1 MFLNDGDLRLRPIE
15 PSDADILYTLIND
28 PEIESK
34 VVGWSGPVSL
44 ASQTDWIARVRP
56 EEQRYVIE
64 VEGSPCG
71 VVTANPIDL
80 KNRSANLNIK
90 LLPRHQGKRI
100 GGRTIHL
107 LTTYLFNELGM
118 EIVTAGVLET
128 NTPSQKLFE
137 SAGFTRDAVL
147 RSRVFKSGMRQG
159 IVQYSIV
166 RSELSE

>member
-1 MFLNDGDLRLRPIE
+1 MILSDGDLRLRAIE
-15 PSDADILYTLIND
+15 PSDAELLYTLIND

-44 ASQTDWIARVRP
+44 ASQTDWISRVRP
-56 EEQRYVIE
+56 DEQRYVVE

-71 VVTANPIDL
+71 VAIANPIDF

-90 LLPRHQGKRI
+90 LLPGHQDKGL

-107 LTTYLFNELGM
+107 LTKYLFLELGM

-128 NTPSQKLFE
+128 NMRSQKLFE
-137 SAGFTRDAVL
+137 SAGFTREAVL
-147 RSRVFKSGMRQG
+147 RSRVFKSGRRQG
-159 IVQYSIV
+159 IVQLSIL
-166 RSELSE
+166 RSEYSK